1 MARVMTLFPALG
13 EDGRRRAQRIRR
25 LAESIGYGYR
35 EETDYTVR
43 GGMRAQF
50 CDDVVVYDLSG
61 NDDTDG
67 PYRAL
72 VSTYMHCDHVL
83 LISRDYLPLNLLPRR
98 PGGAPPYPYPLEHL
112 PDGHKVRYP
121 AFNVRGEQRG
131 EWVEK
136 DDHSMMTWL
145 REQLEDLATAPVG
158 PRLPR
163 AGSDSPLWSVQPA
176 TVNHLRSLTNAQ
188 RTVHLT
194 PTTAFLSYRGRH
206 YDAALR
212 LADRVADGGIAGS
225 RARNLR
231 VVSPSEFAIDG
242 ELMPAGRRW
251 MVVEYLSL
259 LIQDSYEFWV
269 YRTDD
274 YLNSWWTLAELV
286 CFARSADRAT
296 HGRIGSAPAMRT
308 VDPVSGRLSDQPG
321 TLRIP
326 LRRRERK
333 QIDGITVFTAPGVS
347 STASRTLEGRSK
359 PPRGAVRDRSWSSF
373 WNDLL
378 IDRRALTDGDQP
390 YQPSAQALLDGV
402 NDMVVV
408 HPAAAAAAVA
418 TDGLVRAEDGSRW
431 RLAELPQRLLYDRPL
446 STRPDLPVLSKF
458 TTYHVLR

>member
-1 MARVMTLFPALG
+1 
-13 EDGRRRAQRIRR
+13 
-25 LAESIGYGYR
+25 
-35 EETDYTVR
+35 
-43 GGMRAQF
+43 
-50 CDDVVVYDLSG
+50 
-61 NDDTDG
+61 
-67 PYRAL
+67 
-72 VSTYMHCDHVL
+72 
-83 LISRDYLPLNLLPRR
+83 
-98 PGGAPPYPYPLEHL
+98 
-112 PDGHKVRYP
+112 
-121 AFNVRGEQRG
+121 
-131 EWVEK
+131 
-136 DDHSMMTWL
+136 
-145 REQLEDLATAPVG
+145 
-158 PRLPR
+158 
-163 AGSDSPLWSVQPA
+163 
-176 TVNHLRSLTNAQ
+176 
-188 RTVHLT
+188 
-194 PTTAFLSYRGRH
+194 
-206 YDAALR
+206 
-212 LADRVADGGIAGS
+212 
-225 RARNLR
+225 
-231 VVSPSEFAIDG
+231 
-242 ELMPAGRRW
+242 MPAGRRW

-296 HGRIGSAPAMRT
+296 HGRIGSAPAIRT

-321 TLRIP
+321 TLRLP

-418 TDGLVRAEDGSRW
+418 TDGLGACRRSHPPVASATGQPWPGRALPG
-431 RLAELPQRLLYDRPL
+431 LAGGAVAPSARRARRGPDPASMALAGDSAGGGLAVALLVALRDAGKALPAAESHCHPR
-446 STRPDLPVLSKF
+446 TW
-458 TTYHVLR
+458 T